1 MSLLNGS
8 NLTTMIDHDT
18 IKRDLI
24 DQRWPNLSSPPP
36 TREERA
42 TLLDDIRHLLKH
54 HNACLIVHYYVD
66 ADLQQLARETGGMI
80 GDSLQMAQFGMTCD
94 ADTLIICGVKFMGE
108 TAKILS
114 PNKRILMP
122 TLEATCSLDLAC
134 PADEFS
140 AFCDQHPE
148 RTVVVYANTSAAVK
162 ARADWVV
169 TSSIALEVVEH
180 LKAEGR
186 TIVWGPDK
194 HLGHY
199 IQQQTQADMLLWNA
213 SCVVHNEFKAYLL
226 EDMMK
231 QYPDAKVLVHPE
243 SPASVIGLADV
254 VGSTAHLL
262 KATYTLPDKTFIV
275 ATDGGILAEM
285 QRHSPDKQFIVAP
298 AGGSGATCR
307 SCGHCPWMA
316 QNTLL
321 KLKSAFEATDCEI
334 YLSEELIQAALKPLQ
349 RMVDFQKNGA

>member
-1 MSLLNGS
+1 
-8 NLTTMIDHDT
+8 MINHDT
-18 IKRDLI
+18 IKQDLVDRCWPDLSNAPPTQ
-24 DQRWPNLSSPPP
+24 DQRVALL
-36 TREERA
+36 EEIP
-42 TLLDDIRHLLKH
+42 TLLKQ
-54 HNACLIVHYYVD
+54 HNACLIAHYYVD

-114 PNKRILMP
+114 PSKRILMP

-134 PADEFS
+134 PAEDFS

-169 TSSIALEVVEH
+169 TSSIALEIVEY
-180 LKAEGR
+180 LKAQGQS
-186 TIVWGPDK
+186 IIWGPDK

-226 EDMMK
+226 EAMK
-231 QYPDAKVLVHPE
+231 HEHPDAKILVHPE
-243 SPASVIGLADV
+243 SPASVIAMADV

-262 KATYTLPDKTFIV
+262 KATYTLPDTTFIV
-275 ATDGGILAEM
+275 ATDGGILTEM
-285 QRHSPDKQFIVAP
+285 QRRSPEKYFIVAP

-321 KLKSAFEATDCEI
+321 RLKACFNQSDCEI
-334 YLSEELIQAALKPLQ
+334 HLPEKLIQAALKPLQ
-349 RMVDFQKNGA
+349 RMVDFQKSGGRV